1 MKVNFQE
8 FGSAILAIV
17 VSVLI
22 FGTLFG
28 IIIAGRTGILEIAG
42 THAEKE
48 ETDYTAYRDFE
59 AVNIWHERTKPQ
71 VAYTA
76 SFGRFF
82 SGEDTDFLER
92 YYAKDMEDIIYPMDQ
107 VVLAKRYPEIM
118 YGKVVDI
125 RRCDDSSILEF
136 YSKENGTICFPEIGV
151 YQGYFQVRDREN
163 LTSTYQIPIAVDVGR
178 DCH

>member
-1 MKVNFQE
+1 MKVIFQE
-8 FGSAILAIV
+8 FGSAILAIIV
-17 VSVLI
+17 AVLI

-28 IIIAGRTGILEIAG
+28 ITIAGRTGILEVAG
-42 THAEKE
+42 IHAERE
-48 ETDYTAYRDFE
+48 ATDYTAYRDFE
-59 AVNIWHERTKPQ
+59 AVNVWHERTKPQ

-92 YYAKDMEDIIYPMDQ
+92 YYAKDMEEVIYPMDQ
-107 VVLAKRYPEIM
+107 VILAKRYPESM

-125 RRCDDSSILEF
+125 RRVDGTSILDS
-136 YSKENGTICFPEIGV
+136 YSKENGTIRFPEIGV
-151 YQGYFQVRDREN
+151 YQVYFQVRDREN

-178 DCH
+178 D